1 MKSFRLKTHR
11 PGTTYTKPH
20 FFILNKGL
28 NSGKP
33 LCTPCPNCFVC
44 LLENDADRE
53 FLYWLCFGLWR
64 SKSFHYFLRGSVI
77 PFITIHEMRKHLI
90 ESELKASNKVQA
102 FEKAIQ
108 ALRLLE
114 IHEEKIKVSLKMVD
128 TARRTIV
135 CQLLNDTGAG

>member
-1 MKSFRLKTHR
+1 MKTFRLKTHR
-11 PGTTYTKPH
+11 PETFYTKPH

-44 LLENDADRE
+44 LMENDADRE

-64 SKSFHYFLRGSVI
+64 SKSFHLFLRGSVI
-77 PFITIHEMRKHLI
+77 PFITINELRKHLM
-90 ESELKASNKVQA
+90 ESESKASNKVQA
-102 FEKAIQ
+102 FEKSIQ

-114 IHEEKIKVSLKMVD
+114 IQEEKIKVSLKMLD
-128 TARRTIV
+128 TVRQSIFYN
-135 CQLLNDTGAG
+135 LS